1 MFLCSKN
8 LDLKLNR
15 QSQMSKEYVFV
26 EKKDSELYSLK
37 IVQGP
42 YNSVIYT
49 YGSVTIEEDIE
60 NDLARLKFNYHI
72 EEVPEPYSKHELEES
87 TEFRD
92 YIGNILTEILEDQT
106 AQIGNARHTD
116 DNTEIID

>member
-1 MFLCSKN
+1 MS
-8 LDLKLNR
+8 NR
-15 QSQMSKEYVFV
+15 YVFV

-37 IVQGP
+37 VVQGP

-49 YGSVTIEEDIE
+49 YGAVTIEEDIE

-72 EEVPEPYSKHELEES
+72 EEAPAPYSKKELEDS
-87 TEFRD
+87 NEFRN
-92 YIGNILTEILEDQT
+92 YIGDILTEILEDQE

-116 DNTEIID
+116 DNTEIIDE

>member
-1 MFLCSKN
+1 
-8 LDLKLNR
+8 
-15 QSQMSKEYVFV
+15 MSKEYVFV

-42 YNSVIYT
+42 YNNVIYT
-49 YGSVTIEEDIE
+49 YGSVTIEEDTE

-72 EEVPEPYSKHELEES
+72 EEVPEPYSTHELEQS